1 MKKFMLD
8 IQLEKL
14 DHETR
19 MKLLPREQ
27 EVVKELEENGTIVAN
42 YIKLDMSGIFIVM
55 MAADTEDVHAI
66 LSTLPYYPYM
76 KIEITPVRVVNS
88 INQ

>member
-55 MAADTEDVHAI
+55 MAVDTEDVHAI

>member
-55 MAADTEDVHAI
+55 MAADTEDVHAK

>member
-1 MKKFMLD
+1 MLN
-8 IQLEKL
+8 IQLEGL
-14 DHETR
+14 ETETR

-27 EVVKELEENGTIVAN
+27 EVVKELEQNGTIVET

-55 MAADTEDVHAI
+55 MATDSEDVHSK

-76 KIEITPVRVVNS
+76 KIEVIPVRVINS

>member
-1 MKKFMLD
+1 MLD

-76 KIEITPVRVVNS
+76 KIEINPVRVVNS

>member
-1 MKKFMLD
+1 MLD

-55 MAADTEDVHAI
+55 MAVDTEDVHAI

-88 INQ
+88 MNQ

>member
-8 IQLEKL
+8 IQLVGL
-14 DHETR
+14 DNETR

-27 EVVKELEENGTIVAN
+27 EVVKELEQNGTIVHN
-42 YIKLDMSGIFIVM
+42 FIKLDMSGIFIVM
-55 MAADTEDVHAI
+55 MATDSEDVHSK
-66 LSTLPYYPYM
+66 LSTLPYYPFM
-76 KIEITPVRVVNS
+76 KIEIIPVRVVNN

>member
-8 IQLEKL
+8 IQLESL
-14 DHETR
+14 TNEIR

-27 EVVKELEENGTIVAN
+27 EVVKELEKNGTIVN
-42 YIKLDMSGIFIVM
+42 NFIKLAMSGIFIVM
-55 MAADTEDVHAI
+55 MATDSEDVHSK
-66 LSTLPYYPYM
+66 LSTLPYYPFM
-76 KIEITPVRVVNS
+76 KIEIIPVRVVNN

>member
-55 MAADTEDVHAI
+55 MAADTEDAHAI
-66 LSTLPYYPYM
+66 LSMLPYYPYM

-88 INQ
+88 MNQ